1 MSRRVVHRFA
11 VALCAAAVTLAARP
25 AFACWVQAGERY
37 GVNPWLLRAIAE
49 VESSLNPAAT
59 NLGHYRQ
66 DGTYDIGLMQIN
78 SGLLP
83 ALSKYGI
90 TRQDLYNPCTSIYVG
105 AWVLRQKINAYG
117 NTWKAVGAYNA
128 ACTKLHGEACTDAR
142 TTYARKVYHALE
154 AELR

>member
-1 MSRRVVHRFA
+1 MLCRNVVMGLA
-11 VALCAAAVTLAARP
+11 AMCAALWAAS
-25 AFACWVQAGERY
+25 ASACWVQAGERY
-37 GVNPWLLRAIAE
+37 GVNPWLLRAIAQ

-59 NLGHYRQ
+59 NLDHYRQ

-90 TRQDLYNPCTSIYVG
+90 TRNDLYNPCTSIYVG
-105 AWVLRQKINAYG
+105 AWVLRQKIDAYG

-128 ACTKLHGEACTDAR
+128 ACTKLHGEACTQAR
-142 TTYARKVYHALE
+142 TTYADKVYRALE